1 MRLDRVKSGAILNTA
16 ASSTPVDLEDLVA
29 VVERKPPKEF
39 LREMNQHRKVL
50 TKDVEETNWEET
62 RDVSKMS
69 VHERNLN
76 IKTAQMERS
85 SSRAHKVSK
94 MKQTTSKS
102 KDAYGRERDDIC
114 HFPSRSGIPDFVD
127 SPGSKSSESISKLDQ
142 LSIDR
147 ANRKKEE
154 RRQRSAKRKLDQT
167 DFEGE
172 RRKRKSASDDNDDEG
187 LMVEVGS
194 EDDDTSDADSLNKDN
209 EDDIEVDTWRDTN
222 RNLSGLKSKAKRL
235 LHHCESVGRD
245 LRRRLSSWGGQA
257 TEAEGESKT
266 YCTGLLSIDS
276 ATLDENDD
284 TNSDSEVL
292 REDYFK
298 QICPGLVLKGYQ
310 LVGVNWLKL
319 LHENKINGVLADDMG
334 LGKTVQSIAFLG
346 WLKTKQ
352 VRLRNAHADIL

>member
-1 MRLDRVKSGAILNTA
+1 MRLDRNKSGTILNTVASNDREDVEDIVA
-16 ASSTPVDLEDLVA
+16 A
-29 VVERKPPKEF
+29 VERKPPKEF
-39 LREMNQHRKVL
+39 LREMNQHRKGL

-62 RDVSKMS
+62 RDASKMS
-69 VHERNLN
+69 VKERSLN
-76 IKTAQMERS
+76 IKTAQTERS
-85 SSRAHKVSK
+85 SSREHKVSK
-94 MKQTTSKS
+94 TKQTASKS
-102 KDAYGRERDDIC
+102 NDVCGREIDDAF

-127 SPGSKSSESISKLDQ
+127 SPESESPESISKLDQ
-142 LSIDR
+142 ICIDR

-154 RRQRSAKRKLDQT
+154 RHQRSTKRKLNQT
-167 DFEGE
+167 GFEDDK
-172 RRKRKSASDDNDDEG
+172 RKRESGSDDNDYGG
-187 LMVEVGS
+187 LLMEADS
-194 EDDDTSDADSLNKDN
+194 EDDDSSDDDSLNNDN
-209 EDDIEVDTWRDTN
+209 EEDIEVDTWRDKN
-222 RNLSGLKSKAKRL
+222 RNLSALKSKAKRL

-257 TEAEGESKT
+257 AEAEYGEESKS

-276 ATLDENDD
+276 AALDEKDD

-292 REDYFK
+292 QEDYFTR
-298 QICPGLVLKGYQ
+298 ICPGLVLKGYQ

-352 VRLRNAHADIL
+352 V

>member
-1 MRLDRVKSGAILNTA
+1 MRLDRNKSGTIVNSVAANTRED
-16 ASSTPVDLEDLVA
+16 VEDLVA

-69 VHERNLN
+69 VQERSLN
-76 IKTAQMERS
+76 IKTAQTERS
-85 SSRAHKVSK
+85 SSKAYKLSK
-94 MKQTTSKS
+94 MRQTASKS
-102 KDAYGRERDDIC
+102 KDVHGREGDDTC

-127 SPGSKSSESISKLDQ
+127 SPESGSPERISKLDQ
-142 LSIDR
+142 MSIDR

-154 RRQRSAKRKLDQT
+154 RHQRSAKRKLNQT
-167 DFEGE
+167 DFDDEK
-172 RRKRKSASDDNDDEG
+172 RKRKSASGDDDDEG
-187 LMVEVGS
+187 LLIEADS
-194 EDDDTSDADSLNKDN
+194 EGDDTSDADSLNEDN
-209 EDDIEVDTWRDTN
+209 EEEDIEVDTWRDKN
-222 RNLSGLKSKAKRL
+222 RNLSALKSKAKRL
-235 LHHCESVGRD
+235 LYHCESIGRD

-257 TEAEGESKT
+257 AEAEGEPKSF
-266 YCTGLLSIDS
+266 CTGLLSIDS
-276 ATLDENDD
+276 ATLDEKDGTDSN
-284 TNSDSEVL
+284 SEVL
-292 REDYFK
+292 REDYFT

-319 LHENKINGVLADDMG
+319 LHEDKINGVLADDMG

-352 VRLRNAHADIL
+352 VRLRKADNII